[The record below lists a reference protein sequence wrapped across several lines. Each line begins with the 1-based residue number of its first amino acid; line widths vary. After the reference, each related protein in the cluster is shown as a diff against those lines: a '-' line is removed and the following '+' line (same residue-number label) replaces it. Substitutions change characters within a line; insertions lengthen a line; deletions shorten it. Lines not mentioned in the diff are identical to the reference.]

1 MTKEEFQQ
9 WAMAVVEHV
18 ESTKGEAE
26 QFANMVEEHD
36 KQAAALIRKNTESVQ
51 ALADHLRSKLG

>member
-1 MTKEEFQQ
+1 MTKQEFRQ
-9 WAMAVVEHV
+9 WAIAVVQHV
-18 ESTKGEAE
+18 ESQGEEAE
-26 QFANMVEEHD
+26 QFAQQVEEHD